1 MMSFLPL
8 PISIGS
14 LIILFALLYGIWLLV
29 KTANLVTKAS
39 NLKVGT
45 MFTIVKIMLVMILV
59 AIIVSKTK

>member
-8 PISIGS
+8 PISIGG

-29 KTANLVTKAS
+29 KATSLVTKAS

-45 MFTIVKIMLVMILV
+45 MFTIVKVILVMILV